1 VKPSAVLIA
10 ALACAALLP
19 AQTKNALYA
28 EQKQAYERIKTNFVK
43 AAEKM
48 PEDAYSF
55 KPVPEVENFG
65 QRVAHIT
72 NQIRSCSAINGA
84 PKQPEAGKTS
94 KADLV
99 AGLKASFDECD
110 KAWEG
115 TTEANAFEMVS
126 AGRGGQRPRFGIL
139 IGNTIHANE
148 VYGAMGVY
156 LRLKGIV
163 PPSSEGR

>member
-1 VKPSAVLIA
+1 MNRFAVLILA
-10 ALACAALLP
+10 AASAALLP
-19 AQTKNALYA
+19 AQPKNPLVAP
-28 EQKQAYERIKTNFVK
+28 QKTAYERIRGNFVK

-48 PEDAYSF
+48 PEEAYSF
-55 KPVPEVENFG
+55 KPVPEVESFG
-65 QRVAHIT
+65 QRIAHIT

-115 TTEANAFEMVS
+115 TTEANAFDMI
-126 AGRGGQRPRFGIL
+126 AGGRGQQARLGIL

-156 LRLKGIV
+156 MRLKGIV